1 MPVRETIVINGNE
14 LSFESGET
22 ILTVARRNQIDIPTL
37 CYLKGASPTGNCRI
51 CIVEIEGEKDLIPAG
66 ENYKKGCLVHVRDPR
81 EIHNPA
87 VQGEYTFAPDP
98 EWIRIVEFY
107 CPHCGIMIENEYL
120 PPGHPVTHDID
131 LDLTELQQKYLNR
144 G

>member
-1 MPVRETIVINGNE
+1 MTVR
-14 LSFESGET
+14 
-22 ILTVARRNQIDIPTL
+22 RRITE
-37 CYLKGASPTGNCRI
+37 YLDLD
-51 CIVEIEGEKDLIPAG
+51 VERLMWSCHRCEKDLIAAR

-81 EIHNPA
+81 EIHNPV
-87 VQGEYTFAPDP
+87 VQGEYTFSPDP

-131 LDLTELQQKYLNR
+131 LDLDALQQKVLHR